1 MSARNRRLMKT
12 SEIPAFVDEVI
23 KAGCDICAVG
33 HDKYVIGDADLS
45 PSELKCALPELER
58 IEQTYGD
65 RDFLIREIA
74 AYLRSIGRYLEVGSS
89 AKHWSEN
96 TKTRQ

>member
-33 HDKYVIGDADLS
+33 HDKYVFGDADLS
-45 PSELKCALPELER
+45 PSELKFALPELER

-89 AKHWSEN
+89 AKHWSAN